1 MRRER
6 PQNVSPRA
14 LAADGVCCWQASG
27 GQGGGA
33 PACPSDSWNRLTQMC
48 HVPCR
53 APSCTVSARL
63 EASMAAIDEM
73 VREVTQ
79 ELFLEAAVADVMGE

>member
-1 MRRER
+1 
-6 PQNVSPRA
+6 
-14 LAADGVCCWQASG
+14 
-27 GQGGGA
+27 
-33 PACPSDSWNRLTQMC
+33 MC
-48 HVPCR
+48 HMPCR
-53 APSCTVSARL
+53 AQSCTVSARL